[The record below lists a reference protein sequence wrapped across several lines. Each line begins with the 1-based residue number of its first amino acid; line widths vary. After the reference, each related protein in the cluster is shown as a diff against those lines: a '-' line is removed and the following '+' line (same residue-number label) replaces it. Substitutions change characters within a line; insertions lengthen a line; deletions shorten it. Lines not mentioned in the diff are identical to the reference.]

1 MATYLKERANVN
13 SLFGT
18 YSIAE
23 NSTILNT
30 DNLNKDSITDYI
42 LRGKDGLQRKIM
54 TSDTTL
60 EALSDPQKFL
70 ERKAADLNKIL
81 LEVEAVFEKQ
91 YVSELRRGL
100 SHAETKKNTVAEVD
114 RQLDKKLRNHKE
126 DFPEELCKR
135 LVKKLTG

>member
-1 MATYLKERANVN
+1 MARYLKERINVN

-18 YSIAE
+18 YSVLAD
-23 NSTILNT
+23 SDTLNT
-30 DNLNKDSITDYI
+30 DGINNDSITDYI

-54 TSDTTL
+54 TSDRTL
-60 EALSDPQKFL
+60 EALSDPKGFL
-70 ERKAADLNKIL
+70 INKVTDLNKIL
-81 LEVEAVFEKQ
+81 LEIETTFEKQ